1 MIRIDSVQELNS
13 LSRVFKLFELFLQDE
28 NSGIQLYLTVLYKN
42 SQSYTVKFSFRIFS
56 LDLDLIP

>member
-13 LSRVFKLFELFLQDE
+13 LSRVFKLFKLFLQDE